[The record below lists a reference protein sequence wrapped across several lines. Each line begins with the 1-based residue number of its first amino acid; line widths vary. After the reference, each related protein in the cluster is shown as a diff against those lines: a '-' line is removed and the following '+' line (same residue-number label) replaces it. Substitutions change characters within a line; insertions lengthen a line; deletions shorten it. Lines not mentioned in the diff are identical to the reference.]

1 MSSNNEWIDDA
12 DDEYTDWI
20 ELYNGSSEAIELK
33 NYYLGDNSNEP
44 LKWKFPEIAIASDEY
59 LRDKR

>member
-33 NYYLGDNSNEP
+33 NYYLVVERNKD
-44 LKWKFPEIAIASDEY
+44 
-59 LRDKR
+59 